1 MARLDLRTGDEGA
14 MTTAK
19 KLALKLTIYA
29 IWVVYR
35 LGYFHGK
42 IETRIKVMIG
52 R

>member
-1 MARLDLRTGDEGA
+1 MT
-14 MTTAK
+14 TTAK
-19 KLALKLTIYA
+19 KLALKISVLA
-29 IWVVYR
+29 ILGVYR